1 MRENRSENS
10 EIYAEDISFFY
21 KKNYF
26 VLEDINWKIEK
37 GQCWGILGHN
47 GAGKT
52 TLSYL
57 VLGLLKP
64 SKGVVHNYIKKVEY
78 LPEMGGFYERLTVRE
93 NILFKLELSGEKQK
107 SKKLTQVLKEF
118 GLIDYEFKRVDKLSQ
133 GLKKRVALA
142 MLFLRE
148 SEAYY
153 FDEPTNALDP
163 EMKKKL
169 RQLIIHLKEAGKI
182 ILINSHDLAF
192 VEEIC
197 TNFLILNNG
206 KVCFNEPNIG
216 VNLEEIYL
224 EKVGKHHE

>member
-107 SKKLTQVLKEF
+107 SKKL
-118 GLIDYEFKRVDKLSQ
+118 SQ

-224 EKVGKHHE
+224 EKVGERHE

>member
-1 MRENRSENS
+1 
-10 EIYAEDISFFY
+10 
-21 KKNYF
+21 
-26 VLEDINWKIEK
+26 
-37 GQCWGILGHN
+37 
-47 GAGKT
+47 
-52 TLSYL
+52 
-57 VLGLLKP
+57 
-64 SKGVVHNYIKKVEY
+64 
-78 LPEMGGFYERLTVRE
+78 MGGFYERLTVRE

-107 SKKLTQVLKEF
+107 SKKLKQVLKEF
-118 GLIDYEFKRVDKLSQ
+118 GLIDYQFKRVDKLSQ

-153 FDEPTNALDP
+153 FDEPTNALDR

-224 EKVGKHHE
+224 EKVG